1 MLQEQRKFV
10 VFRTKWRD
18 SRWAQLWAVHLETRH
33 VSRLPRQRSTAGH
46 YVALAGQRRT
56 VAAGGIPDITLRSP
70 VVLNTGYLL
79 R

>member
-1 MLQEQRKFV
+1 M
-10 VFRTKWRD
+10 
-18 SRWAQLWAVHLETRH
+18 HLETRH